1 MPTRDDLT
9 EAWADA
15 VLPKLRVPVR
25 AFMSSGHF
33 VSADDGLAIFALPD
47 RPLLDR
53 AATVKGEAEEALS
66 SHFGRRITLRLIHD
80 RDAAPPPS
88 SAQEEVDNEDPS
100 AYNLDDLADAGTEV
114 VSAEDRLL
122 RAFPGAKEV
131 DL

>member
-1 MPTRDDLT
+1 
-9 EAWADA
+9 

-25 AFMSSGHF
+25 AFMASGHF
-33 VSADDGLAIFALPD
+33 LSADDGIAVFALPD

-66 SHFGRRITLRLIHD
+66 QHFGRRITLRLVHD
-80 RDAAPPPS
+80 RDATPPPS
-88 SAQEEVDNEDPS
+88 SPREDPDSEDPS
-100 AYNLDDLADAGTEV
+100 AYNLDELDDAGTEV
-114 VSAEDRLL
+114 VSGEEHLL